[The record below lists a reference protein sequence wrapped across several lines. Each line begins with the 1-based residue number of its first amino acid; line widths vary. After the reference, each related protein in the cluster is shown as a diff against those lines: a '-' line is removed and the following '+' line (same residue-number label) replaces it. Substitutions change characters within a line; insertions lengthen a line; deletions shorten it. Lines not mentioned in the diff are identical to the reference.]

1 MSLCAAALFA
11 LGCGPTPSTTAPD
24 TTEPAAAAAA
34 APTAFT
40 VSSSAYADGAPIPA
54 DYAFCVPSEETVV
67 TMGSNKNPGISWENA
82 PEATKSFVVLMHD
95 PDVPSVMDNVNKEGA
110 TLAAD
115 MPRITFVHWVL
126 ADIPGDSTGIGEAAD
141 SAAITPKGKPPG
153 PSDVGNRGVNDYTM
167 WFASD
172 ENMAGNYGGYDG
184 PCPPWNDERVHHY
197 VTTVYALDLETLGVG
212 ENFTLEDAKKAMEG
226 HVLAE
231 ASVTGIY
238 SLNPSVELSAE

>member
-1 MSLCAAALFA
+1 
-11 LGCGPTPSTTAPD
+11 
-24 TTEPAAAAAA
+24 
-34 APTAFT
+34 
-40 VSSSAYADGAPIPA
+40 
-54 DYAFCVPSEETVV
+54 
-67 TMGSNKNPGISWENA
+67 MGSNKNPGISWENA

-126 ADIPGDSTGIGEAAD
+126 ADIPGDSTGVGEAAD

-197 VTTVYALDLETLGVG
+197 ITTVYALDLDALGVG
-212 ENFTLEDAKKAMEG
+212 ENFTLDEAKKAMEG

-238 SLNPSVELSAE
+238 SLNPSVDLSAK